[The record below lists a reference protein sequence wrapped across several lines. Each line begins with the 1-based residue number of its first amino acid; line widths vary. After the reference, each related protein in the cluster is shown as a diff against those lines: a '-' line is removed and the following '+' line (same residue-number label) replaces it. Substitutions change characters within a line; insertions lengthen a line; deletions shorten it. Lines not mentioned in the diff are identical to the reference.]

1 MTAKDGPKRCSF
13 PGCTNF
19 SKAHG
24 LCSGHGR
31 QRSNN
36 VTLTPLRKIARV
48 VDGTKVCITC
58 GRTYALDQFKTRN
71 GAPTSPCLECRG
83 VLFRVKTYGLTREQ
97 AVAMVDGAC
106 QACGTHADSKN
117 MHVDHD
123 HVTGAVRGLLC
134 HGCNTTLGLLNED
147 VERIRALVAYVERHS

>member
-1 MTAKDGPKRCSF
+1 M
-13 PGCTNF
+13 
-19 SKAHG
+19 
-24 LCSGHGR
+24 
-31 QRSNN
+31 Q
-36 VTLTPLRKIARV
+36 
-48 VDGTKVCITC
+48 
-58 GRTYALDQFKTRN
+58 
-71 GAPTSPCLECRG
+71 
-83 VLFRVKTYGLTREQ
+83 TYGLTREQ

-147 VERIRALVAYVERHS
+147 VERIRALIAYVERHDPLAETADRCAKEQHDREEA